1 MLLKTWFLLLYLF
14 SNAKSGLINFIQM
27 ISQHQ
32 TVARDFQLQLEILL
46 EFQNTI
52 MYFNASWICL
62 RFALDLLEKNM
73 YSFPVNVLLVSK
85 TSSRRLQR
93 NKFPSYKTSYKM
105 SWRRLCKTSWSRVE
119 NVLED
124 KKLLPWNR
132 LEDVFKASWKPSNV
146 YWNYY

>member
-14 SNAKSGLINFIQM
+14 SNAKSGLIYFIQM

-73 YSFPVNVLLVSK
+73 YSFPVNILLVSK

-105 SWRRLCKTSWSRVE
+105 S
-119 NVLED
+119 
-124 KKLLPWNR
+124 
-132 LEDVFKASWKPSNV
+132 
-146 YWNYY
+146 